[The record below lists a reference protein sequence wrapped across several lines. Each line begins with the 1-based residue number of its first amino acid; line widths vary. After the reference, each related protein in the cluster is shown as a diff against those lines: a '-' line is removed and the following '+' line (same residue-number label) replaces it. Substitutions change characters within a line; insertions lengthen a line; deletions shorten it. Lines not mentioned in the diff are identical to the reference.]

1 MSKTKIV
8 LNVRGLWD
16 LLRSPE
22 IQSTVEGHAQVIA
35 GRTGGTTETYVAQT
49 RAVAEV
55 HGDDGQNGLLKAM
68 R

>member
-8 LNVRGLWD
+8 LNVRGLWE
-16 LLRSPE
+16 LLRSQE
-22 IQSTVEGHAQVIA
+22 IQSTVEQHAQAIA
-35 GRTGGTTETYVAQT
+35 GKVGGTTETYVAQT

-55 HGDDGQNGLLKAM
+55 RGDDGQNGLLKAM